1 MEKNKD
7 FLDYILHL
15 ADTQLILAQRLSEWC
30 GHGPV
35 LEQDIA
41 IANMALDVLGQAS
54 YLYEYAAELLGNG
67 KTADDLA
74 MLRSEREFKNLLVV
88 ELPNGDFG
96 QTVARQFFFDAYF
109 ILILAEL
116 TKSPN
121 STLAA
126 IAEKALKEAK
136 YHFKWS
142 SEWVIR
148 LGDGTEESHQRM
160 RNAVGELMPYLN
172 ELFIPAPYELT
183 LLEKGLVPDART
195 LKAQWLSHVRS
206 VLAEAQLD
214 FPWEEAVVQ
223 QGGKVGIHTEYLG
236 YILAE
241 MQYLQR
247 SYPGLQW

>member
-1 MEKNKD
+1 MDNKE

-15 ADTQLILAQRLSEWC
+15 ADTQLILSQRLSEWC

-41 IANMALDVLGQAS
+41 LANMALDVLGQAT

-67 KTADDLA
+67 KTADELA
-74 MLRSEREFKNLLVV
+74 MLRGERDFKNLLLV

-109 ILILAEL
+109 ILVFAEL
-116 TKSPN
+116 TKNPDSK
-121 STLAA
+121 LAA

-136 YHFKWS
+136 YHLKWS

-160 RNAVGELMPYLN
+160 RKAVEVLIPYLN
-172 ELFIPAPYELT
+172 ELFIPAPYEIK
-183 LLEKGLVPDART
+183 LLEKELAPDTRV
-195 LKAQWLSHVRS
+195 LKDQWLSQVRS
-206 VLAEAQLD
+206 VFAEAQLD
-214 FPWEEAVVQ
+214 FPWEGAIVQ
-223 QGGKVGIHTEYLG
+223 QGGKVGIHTEFLG
-236 YILAE
+236 YLLAE
-241 MQYLQR
+241 MQYIQR